1 MAESIVQPE
10 MINRA
15 AYEELRAADM
25 PEDQAKAVATH
36 LPDWSQFAT
45 KQDLVELQGE
55 MSGLES
61 RLVRWMIG
69 IFLAMASL
77 LAAAVSVL
85 VAVLG

>member
-15 AYEELRAADM
+15 AYKELRDADM
-25 PEDQAKAVATH
+25 PEDQAKALASH

-45 KQDLVELQGE
+45 KQDLKQGLAELE
-55 MSGLES
+55 N
-61 RLVRWMIG
+61 RLIRWMIG
-69 IFLAMASL
+69 IFLVLASL

>member
-1 MAESIVQPE
+1 MAESIVRPE

-25 PEDQAKAVATH
+25 P
-36 LPDWSQFAT
+36 DWSQFAT
-45 KQDLVELQGE
+45 RQDLVELRGE

-69 IFLAMASL
+69 VFLAMASL